1 MSTSADRLMPEVVEV
16 EPLQRCLAAVGLQP
30 RRVLCDIAPDRRF
43 TLIAW
48 QLDTLGEALEM
59 QRVAAA
65 ALQAEKQ
72 VHRAFEQVRE
82 NHRSLRKAR
91 LVAEEHGTGETAVV
105 RGGRAIADD
114 HQDLAALDALLEL
127 HRGRRAEVGP

>member
-30 RRVLCDIAPDRRF
+30 RGVLCDIPRDRRL
-43 TLIAW
+43 TLIAR
-48 QLDTLGEALEM
+48 QLDTIGKALEM

-65 ALQAEKQ
+65 GLQAEKQ
-72 VHRAFEQVRE
+72 VHRAFEQVRKD
-82 NHRSLRKAR
+82 HRSLRKAR
-91 LVAEEHGTGETAVV
+91 LVAEEHGAGETAVV

-114 HQDLAALDALLEL
+114 HQDLAALDPLPEL
-127 HRGRRAEVGP
+127 HSGPRAE